1 MKADLPD
8 APATTPELAAA
19 LHRLR
24 QDRLRSVLH
33 WVWLG
38 LLVLAVVY
46 AMLGRPVVVTILL
59 AAVAL
64 LAGAYGLM
72 RQDRVT
78 AAADWMLWVLTAM
91 AGVLAL
97 VGQGLRDT
105 ALLAFPGLLVFA
117 GMFWRRR
124 TLFGLLGAQVLMAA
138 LIWLANAQGWYTS
151 RFERAGVSQVLDIGL
166 ILGLTALAVWF
177 LSEDLRQYFRQ
188 MRADNQRVRDSL
200 ADLEFSTRHDVL
212 TGLPNRRDARDTL
225 QRLTQDRQGSPR
237 ALAVVLINLDNF
249 KTINDSLGPQLGD
262 DFLLALAQRLKGLQA
277 PQEQLFRVGGD
288 EFLLLLDQT
297 GEREA
302 TLGRVRTWMA
312 AVEQPIVLGGVEIRI
327 TASAGMASYPADG
340 SSYTELLQRVD
351 LAMQRAKAAGR
362 NTLRLFDRDM
372 GGDEADHLQLLADM
386 RATLASGG
394 FALHYQPKVDLA
406 TGAVVGAEALLRW
419 PHPERGWVP
428 PAVFIPLAERSGLIV
443 DLGLWVLRE
452 ACRQAGVWQ
461 REGWVG
467 LQVAVNVSMVQFRR
481 GDLPQRVRQALDEAG
496 LPGAALELEL
506 TESLFADAI
515 DEVEATLRELRTT
528 GVALAIDDFGTGY
541 SNLGYLKRFE
551 IQTLKIDQS
560 FVRRMADP
568 TEDRALVGAIIHMAQ
583 QLGLHTVAEGVE
595 TEAIAQDLRA
605 LGCSYGQGYWWARPL
620 PPDEFHARLG
630 PAAAVTERS

>member
-8 APATTPELAAA
+8 EPATTPELAAA
-19 LHRLR
+19 LRRLR
-24 QDRLRSVLH
+24 QERLRSVLH
-33 WVWLG
+33 WVGLG
-38 LLVLAVVY
+38 LLAMAVVY
-46 AMLGRPVVVTILL
+46 ALLGRPLVVVILL
-59 AAVAL
+59 VTVLL

-72 RQDRVT
+72 RQDRT
-78 AAADWMLWVLTAM
+78 TLAADWMLWVLTAM
-91 AGVLAL
+91 AGLLAL

-124 TLFGLLGAQVLMAA
+124 TLFGLLTAQVLMAA
-138 LIWLANAQGWYTS
+138 LIWLANTRGWYTS
-151 RFERAGVSQVLDIGL
+151 RFERAGLSQVLDIAL
-166 ILGLTALAVWF
+166 ILGLTSLAVWF

-188 MRADNQRVRDSL
+188 MRADNQRVRESL

-225 QRLTQDRQGSPR
+225 QRLTQNRQGPPQ

-262 DFLLALAQRLKGLQA
+262 DFLLALAQRLKGLKT
-277 PQEQLFRVGGD
+277 PNELLFRVGGD
-288 EFLLLLDQT
+288 EFLLLLDQA
-297 GEREA
+297 EAREA
-302 TLGRVRTWMA
+302 ALARVRTWMA

-327 TASAGMASYPADG
+327 TASAGMASYPVDG

-362 NTLRLFDRDM
+362 NTLRVFDRDM
-372 GGDEADHLQLLADM
+372 SGDEADHLQLLADM
-386 RATLASGG
+386 RATLAAGG

-406 TGAVVGAEALLRW
+406 SGAVVGAEALLRW
-419 PHPERGWVP
+419 HHPERGWVP

-443 DLGLWVLRE
+443 ELGLWVLRE
-452 ACRQAGVWQ
+452 ACRQAGVWR
-461 REGWVG
+461 REGWAG
-467 LQVAVNVSMVQFRR
+467 FQVAVNVSMVQFRR
-481 GDLPQRVRQALDEAG
+481 GDLPQRVRQALAEAG

-506 TESLFADAI
+506 TESLFADAM

-583 QLGLHTVAEGVE
+583 QLGLQTVAEGVE
-595 TEAIAQDLRA
+595 SEPIAQDLRA

-620 PPDEFHARLG
+620 PPDEFRTRLG
-630 PAAAVTERS
+630 PPATPPEGP